1 MEKNNLAKNFNAKT
15 LFLFALP
22 TMTMMLF
29 ESLYSIV
36 DGIFVARF
44 VNIDAFASINIVMP
58 AILFFMGTGTMFGV
72 GGSAIIAK
80 KMGEKK
86 YNEANSDF
94 SVITLVLLAI
104 SLVDILIGAIFM
116 DEILEWLGATD
127 ILMPYAKSYFQ
138 IILFGLLVFMGQFL
152 FQSFFIVAGEPK
164 MGLAAVLSAGFAN
177 IILDYIF
184 IVWFDMGIEGAAY
197 GTVISSAIPT
207 IIGIIFFF
215 NKKKT
220 LHFTIPKWSFAII
233 TQSSMNGSSAL
244 VNFLAGGVIAFLFNQ
259 AMLKLLG
266 ELGIAAATII
276 AYTEYVFNSLFF
288 GYCVGIAPIISF
300 NYGAKER
307 QKIEYLLKKG
317 AITVIVLS
325 ILTVLMMLLFSS
337 DIVRIFSQDN
347 IALYNIALIGFI
359 IFAFKYLLSGI
370 NILISVL
377 FTSFSKGKI
386 SALIAIIRTFG
397 LIVPI
402 VLLLPTYIGVY
413 GVWLAIPMAEFVIFF
428 ISIFLF
434 SKIIKVRK
442 IVTDL

>member
-1 MEKNNLAKNFNAKT
+1 MKKNNLAKNFNTKT

-22 TMTMMLF
+22 TMVMMLF

-44 VNIDAFASINIVMP
+44 VSIDAFASINIIMP
-58 AILFFMGTGTMFGV
+58 AILFFMGIGTMFGV

-86 YNEANSDF
+86 YDEANSDF
-94 SVITLVLLAI
+94 SIITLVLLGI
-104 SLVDILIGAIFM
+104 SLVDILIGFIFM
-116 DEILEWLGATD
+116 DEILEWLGATEV
-127 ILMPYAKSYFQ
+127 LMPYAKSYFQ

-184 IVWFDMGIEGAAY
+184 IVWFGMGIEGAAY

-215 NKKKT
+215 NKTKT
-220 LHFTIPKWSFAII
+220 LHFTLPKWNFII
-233 TQSSMNGSSAL
+233 IGQSSINGSSAL
-244 VNFLAGGVIAFLFNQ
+244 VNFLAGGVITFLFNQ

-266 ELGIAAATII
+266 ELGIAAVTII
-276 AYTEYVFNSLFF
+276 SYTEYVFNSLFF

-300 NYGAKER
+300 NYGAKNR
-307 QKIEYLLKKG
+307 QRIEYLLKRG
-317 AITVIVLS
+317 VVSVVILSVITVLI
-325 ILTVLMMLLFSS
+325 MMSFSS

-347 IALYNIALIGFI
+347 AALYDIALIGFI
-359 IFAFKYLLSGI
+359 IFAFKYFLSGT

-377 FTSFSKGKI
+377 FTSFSQGKI
-386 SALIAIIRTFG
+386 STLIAVIRTFG
-397 LIVPI
+397 LIVPM
-402 VLLLPTYIGVY
+402 VLLLPSYIGVY
-413 GVWLAIPMAEFVIFF
+413 GVWIVMPVSDFVIFF
-428 ISIFLF
+428 ISLFLF
-434 SKIIKVRK
+434 NKIIKIRQN
-442 IVTDL
+442 T

>member
-1 MEKNNLAKNFNAKT
+1 MIKNNLSKDFNTKT

-22 TMTMMLF
+22 TMVMMLF

-80 KMGEKK
+80 KMGQKK
-86 YNEANSDF
+86 HEEANSDF
-94 SVITLVLLAI
+94 SMISIVLLVI
-104 SLVDILIGAIFM
+104 SLIDILIGSIFM
-116 DEILEWLGATD
+116 NEILDWLGATE

-164 MGLAAVLSAGFAN
+164 MGLIAVLSAGFTN

-207 IIGIIFFF
+207 IMGIIFFL
-215 NKKKT
+215 NPKKT
-220 LHFTIPKWSFAII
+220 LCFTIPKWNFKII
-233 TQSSMNGSSAL
+233 RQSSINGSSAL
-244 VNFLAGGVIAFLFNQ
+244 VNFLATGVIAFLFNH
-259 AMLKLLG
+259 AMLRLLG
-266 ELGIAAATII
+266 ETGVAAATII
-276 AYTEYVFNSLFF
+276 AYMEYVFNSIFL
-288 GYCVGIAPIISF
+288 GYCVGIAPVVSF
-300 NYGAKER
+300 NFGAQNR
-307 QKIEYLLKKG
+307 QRIEYILKKG
-317 AITVIVLS
+317 FITIAILS
-325 ILTVLMMLLFSS
+325 LLTVLAMLLFSS
-337 DIVRIFSQDN
+337 DIVKVFSQDN
-347 IALYNIALIGFI
+347 AALYDIALIGFI
-359 IFAFKYLLSGI
+359 IFTFKYLLSGT

-386 SALIAIIRTFG
+386 STVIALIRTFG
-397 LIVPI
+397 LIVPM
-402 VLLLPTYIGVY
+402 VLILPFYIGVY
-413 GVWLAIPMAEFVIFF
+413 GVWITMPIAEFVIVFVEL
-428 ISIFLF
+428 FLF
-434 SKIIKVRK
+434 NKIIKARQ
-442 IVTDL
+442 IT

>member
-1 MEKNNLAKNFNAKT
+1 MKKNNLAKDFNTKT

-22 TMTMMLF
+22 TMIMMLF

-36 DGIFVARF
+36 DGIFVARL
-44 VNIDAFASINIVMP
+44 VNIDAFSSINIIMP

-94 SVITLVLLAI
+94 SVITLVLLGI
-104 SLVDILIGAIFM
+104 SLIDILIGSIFM
-116 DEILEWLGATD
+116 DEILEWLGATE

-184 IVWFDMGIEGAAY
+184 MVWFGMGIEGAAY
-197 GTVISSAIPT
+197 ATVISSAIPT
-207 IIGIIFFF
+207 VIGIIFFF
-215 NKKKT
+215 NKKRT
-220 LHFTIPKWSFAII
+220 LHFTLPKWNLKII
-233 TQSSMNGSSAL
+233 SQSSMNGSSAL
-244 VNFLAGGVIAFLFNQ
+244 VNFLAGGVITFLFNQ

-266 ELGIAAATII
+266 ELGVAAVTII

-300 NYGAKER
+300 NYGAKNR

-317 AITVIVLS
+317 VVAVIILS
-325 ILTVLMMLLFSS
+325 ILTVLMMLFFSS
-337 DIVRIFSQDN
+337 NIVQIFAQDN
-347 IALYNIALIGFI
+347 IALYNIALTGFV
-359 IFAFKYLLSGI
+359 IFTFKYLLSGI

-397 LIVPI
+397 LIVPM
-402 VLLLPTYIGVY
+402 VLLLPSYIGVY
-413 GVWLAIPMAEFVIFF
+413 GVWFAMPIAELIIFF
-428 ISIFLF
+428 VSIFLF
-434 SKIIKVRK
+434 GKIIKVRQ
-442 IVTDL
+442 VV